1 MDSFESVTL
10 PPPHEKVDKADW
22 VEMQL
27 LRVFMRDLP
36 RSLYTSA
43 ITVFAVGGLLLGS
56 VPLWQLGLWIAAMLA
71 VTAARLGVVRTYYQS
86 LRGVSG
92 QPLVAFMRR
101 YEWLWPFSA
110 CLWGS
115 MVWLFFLRASV
126 VDQFACMLVLVGVAS
141 MAVNSFG
148 ARRGCVLGFIDLLL
162 LSAAIAL
169 LARANSVTGGLGDTR
184 EILLMALLVATF
196 WALVRS
202 AAKRLHQT
210 LRTGLELQF
219 DNSVLITSL
228 TEKSRSAL
236 QAVAT
241 KNRFI
246 ASAAHDL
253 RQPVHAL
260 NLYAGWLNDDPH
272 LAQQITPKIV
282 RSTQVLDELFD
293 SLFYYSGLNS
303 DPLTVRLQPVDL
315 QELLAVMK
323 QQFDAVA
330 VERGLDLQ
338 LVTEP
343 GTLWTDP
350 VLIKRLLANFLTN
363 AFKHTQRGGVL
374 LSVKWRKSNW
384 RIEVAD
390 TGSGIAEE
398 HRKAVFEEFYRA
410 PSAGTQEGFGLGLA
424 IVMRLSRALG
434 HRVGVRSAV
443 DVGSVFWVD
452 VKAAEPASGST
463 AALGSAIG

>member
-10 PPPHEKVDKADW
+10 PPPHEKIDKGDW

-43 ITVFAVGGLLLGS
+43 VVVVAVGGLLLGQVS
-56 VPLWQLGLWIAAMLA
+56 DWQLGVWVVAMLA
-71 VTAARLGVVRTYYQS
+71 VTTGRLWVVRNYHLR

-92 QPLVAFMRR
+92 PPVVAFMRR
-101 YEWLWPFSA
+101 YEWLWLVSA

-115 MVWLFFLRASV
+115 MVWLFFLNAPV

-148 ARRGCVLGFIDLLL
+148 ARRECVLRFIDLLL
-162 LSAAIAL
+162 LSAAIAS
-169 LARANSVTGGLGDTR
+169 LARASSRTAGVTDIR
-184 EILLMALLVATF
+184 EVLLLAVLVATF
-196 WALVRS
+196 WVMVRS
-202 AAKRLHQT
+202 AAKRLNQT
-210 LRTGLELQF
+210 LRGGLELLF

-228 TEKSRSAL
+228 TEKSRAAL

-260 NLYAGWLNDDPH
+260 NLYADWLKDDPH
-272 LAQQITPKIV
+272 LAQQITPKIL

-293 SLFYYSGLNS
+293 SLFYFSGINS
-303 DPLTVRLQPVDL
+303 DPLRINLQPVDAE
-315 QELLAVMK
+315 ELLAVMK

-338 LVTEP
+338 LVAEA

-363 AFKHTQRGGVL
+363 AFKHTTRGGVL
-374 LSVKWRKSNW
+374 LSVRWRKSHW

-390 TGSGIAEE
+390 SGSGIAEE
-398 HRKAVFEEFYRA
+398 HRKAIFEEFYRA
-410 PSAGTQEGFGLGLA
+410 PAAGTQEGFGLGLA
-424 IVMRLSRALG
+424 IVMRLSRALE
-434 HRVGVRSAV
+434 HRVGVRSEV
-443 DVGSVFWVD
+443 GVGSVFWVD
-452 VKAAEPASGST
+452 VKAAESEVGST
-463 AALGSAIG
+463 SA